1 MTVLR
6 STLLGQAGFEHG
18 FGTRLTVR
26 EDYPGDVHILVQVH
40 GERVVVLTGNQDT
53 ETRRRGDTGKR
64 TSSIG
69 SIPPSPAHPLAP
81 SVSPSPSPPHPLTH
95 SNAEVV
101 YQNLP
106 SHHFRF
112 DEGDAMVTDIPGT
125 AVGIRTA
132 DCLPILTGDTATGA
146 VAAIHCG
153 WRSLASGLAA
163 KGVRALITL
172 TGSGPDSLVA
182 ALGPSI
188 GPCCCEVGE
197 EVRSSFPSDKREGL
211 FEIRGGS
218 LYLDLAAGAKSQLL
232 TAGMAADSIEEI
244 TGCTLCDRELLLS
257 FRGGDE
263 EERMVSFIRAAGN

>member
-40 GERVVVLTGNQDT
+40 GERVVVLTDEGG
-53 ETRRRGDTGKR
+53 RRKKEGGRSSLN
-64 TSSIG
+64 TS
-69 SIPPSPAHPLAP
+69 
-81 SVSPSPSPPHPLTH
+81 
-95 SNAEVV
+95 
-101 YQNLP
+101 YQPLP
-106 SHHFRF
+106 SNHFRF